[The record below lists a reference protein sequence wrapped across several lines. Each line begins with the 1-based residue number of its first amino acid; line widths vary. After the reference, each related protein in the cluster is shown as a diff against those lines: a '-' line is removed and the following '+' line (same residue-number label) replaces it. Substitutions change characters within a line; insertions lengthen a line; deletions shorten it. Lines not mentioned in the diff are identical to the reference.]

1 MIGKEVISSEPITNS
16 EVKEVLIAKQEGSRE
31 LVENL
36 EAKLVK
42 LEAEIKEPRE
52 QLRELKR
59 ELDDLEEKNASIQ
72 EIDQTRDKIV
82 SMNKE
87 LRPAM
92 KAINHVKDQ
101 IEKYELSYD
110 QNLTLDHTRKFGRL
124 PVKEAQELVEKLD
137 EIVRPKKSA
146 VKIVNIMPQ
155 DLSDLR
161 LLFAKERVPVSNEDM
176 IKILEIVDEY
186 RYAIPVVEEEEEEE
200 VLEEETETETE
211 AEENTEE
218 KEIISAADEFDAEDD
233 EEVSE
238 EETKTETEEI
248 ISAADEFDAED
259 DEEQSEE
266 DE

>member
-36 EAKLVK
+36 EAKLVE

-72 EIDQTRDKIV
+72 EIDQARDKIV

-146 VKIVNIMPQ
+146 VKIVNMMPQ

-200 VLEEETETETE
+200 VLEEETETETGE
-211 AEENTEE
+211 TTEE
-218 KEIISAADEFDAEDD
+218 KEIISAADEFDAED
-233 EEVSE
+233 E
-238 EETKTETEEI
+238 
-248 ISAADEFDAED
+248 
-259 DEEQSEE
+259 EEQSVE